1 MDPVDVL
8 ILGGGP
14 AGATLAAILLRH
26 RPQTRVRILE
36 RDAFPRFHVGETL
49 VAEINLVLA
58 EMGAYDAV
66 AAAGFVRK
74 YGATFRWGVG
84 QEPWHLSFA
93 TMDEMRAPG
102 DRLDSAQTEYTWHV
116 DRPVYDQ
123 LLLDCARKQGA
134 DVVHCGARSLLREDG
149 RVVGAVDRE
158 GRTHR
163 ARFVIDATGQ
173 TGLEGS
179 AGDRVMDPQLRNVA
193 YWGYYKGFAFEETLN
208 GSMDRS
214 RAFIVAHP
222 AGWSWYFPIR
232 PDLVSVGVVTHADDR
247 PRLPPE
253 ALFHAAIDGCPEL
266 KRLLADATVVPYAPG
281 SPLVHVIRDYSY
293 ISTSIHTPG
302 LTRVGDAAGFVD
314 PILSVGCFLG
324 QSGARHLAYGL
335 RSLLDEAALAEAGVM
350 GAYADHIV
358 ETLRAFRELTW
369 FFYRFNERPD
379 AWWAQARSLV
389 TGAGLPARATDRHA
403 FAAFAS
409 GFAGRR
415 SVFRE
420 PNGVFGEPFFADA
433 FRRLVDPDGAPAGAH
448 PRLVRTDRP
457 ALVGPVTLKPSYVP
471 VDGEGRVILALRVE
485 VATPTADEGDT
496 LVRRLFVPL
505 SLAPVFDWLDGT
517 RDLAALSRRLRN
529 HLGVAPE
536 HEPALV
542 RHVRGVV
549 ESLYDR
555 GLVEMR

>member
-1 MDPVDVL
+1 MADVDVL

-26 RPQTRVRILE
+26 RPQTRVRVLE
-36 RDAFPRFHVGETL
+36 SETFPRFHVGETL

-74 YGATFRWGVG
+74 YGATFRWGAG
-84 QEPWHLSFA
+84 QEPWHLLFA
-93 TMDEMRAPG
+93 TMDEMRAPA
-102 DRLDSAQTEYTWHV
+102 DRLDSAQTEFTWHV
-116 DRPVYDQ
+116 DRPVYDH
-123 LLLDCARKQGA
+123 LLLDCARKHGA
-134 DVVHCGARSLLREDG
+134 EVLHCGARSLLRTDG

-173 TGLEGS
+173 GGLEGS
-179 AGDRVMDPQLRNVA
+179 AADRLMDPQLRNVA
-193 YWGYYKGFAFEETLN
+193 YWGYYKGFHFEEPLN
-208 GSMDRS
+208 GSPDRS

-222 AGWSWYFPIR
+222 AGWSWYFPVR
-232 PDLVSVGVVTHADDR
+232 PDLLSVGVVTLADDR
-247 PRLPPE
+247 PRLLPE
-253 ALFHAAIDGCPEL
+253 ALFRAAIDGCPEL
-266 KRLLADATVVPYAPG
+266 RRLLADATLVPYAAG

-293 ISTSIHTPG
+293 ISTSIHAPG

-335 RSLLDEAALAEAGVM
+335 RSLLDEPALDEAGVL
-350 GAYADHIV
+350 GAYALHIV

-379 AWWAQARSLV
+379 AWWAQARGLV
-389 TGAGLPARATDRHA
+389 TGAGLPARASDRHA
-403 FAAFAS
+403 FSAFAS
-409 GFAGRR
+409 GFAARR

-420 PNGVFGEPFFADA
+420 PNGMFGEPFFADA
-433 FRRLVDPDGAPAGAH
+433 FRRLVDPDGAPADAH
-448 PRLVRTDRP
+448 PRLVRSDCPRLLGT
-457 ALVGPVTLKPSYVP
+457 VTLTPSYVP
-471 VDGEGRVILALRVE
+471 VDGEGRVVPALRVE
-485 VATPTADEGDT
+485 VATPTADEGDA
-496 LVRRLFVPL
+496 LVRRLFVPP
-505 SLAPVFDWLDGT
+505 SLAPLFGWLDGT
-517 RDLAALSRRLRN
+517 QDLSVLAHRLSEQLK
-529 HLGVAPE
+529 LAPE
-536 HEPALV
+536 HHPVLV